1 MALLFSDMRAGAE
14 LVPAAAIAQGF
25 LDWTEGACED
35 QPLPGHSDLGV
46 RIGHACGS
54 LRDMDRV
61 SDRVVQKLRKG
72 GFIRLEKR
80 RWILTDRG
88 ENLRLAILS
97 SQASTRNGSDDASR
111 S

>member
-1 MALLFSDMRAGAE
+1 MGLLFTDMRAGAE
-14 LVPAAAIAQGF
+14 VVPGAAIIQGF
-25 LDWTEGACED
+25 LDWTDGACQD
-35 QPLPGHSDLGV
+35 RPLPGYADLGV

-54 LRDMDRV
+54 RGDMDRL

-97 SQASTRNGSDDASR
+97 SQACTGKGSVDASG